1 MFCYG
6 DDDADNDRD
15 EDNSDDDV
23 ILTKSKRSWIYITLS
38 GCVSDT
44 NNYPNIL
51 KCKTVWVI
59 VQIRMLQILSVV

>member
-23 ILTKSKRSWIYITLS
+23 ILTKSKRS
-38 GCVSDT
+38 
-44 NNYPNIL
+44 
-51 KCKTVWVI
+51 
-59 VQIRMLQILSVV
+59 